1 MSVATTASSR
11 LKSVD
16 HSPMSPTGGAWKSPA
31 NADEKPPRRTK
42 VPVGKIDFEERR
54 EHVKLA
60 YRKSIRQSRIQ
71 DAKERAAKKAAEAE
85 AEAGN
90 AESDPASNPDQ
101 PAIVLDAP
109 GTDAALQ
116 HVETD
121 VASDPAPAEEP
132 QAVPSTDETTPVGQ
146 PSPTLGIPG
155 SFPMGSP
162 AFQSDENVP
171 QSAVSTKS
179 DVTEFDIE
187 PQEGLDVQ
195 TPDATAPGGD
205 EVPLSHGHDPTAEGR
220 PDQEQRLFSEAAP
233 EAVPEHLHA
242 LSERGSER
250 FDHAPDQLVVEI
262 GLDIGESAPEE
273 VDTPTDA
280 RYDPAIPGAFKD
292 EQNAAPHVP
301 DAYETRV
308 RILRRESD
316 ASQQSHTPFPAFTH
330 DDSEGLPGLDNSD
343 RTSLPHRVDGPGA
356 LTNFSVEDAHDAH
369 VHDGNYYAPGSYL
382 RDDQDNVSSHRAS
395 TCESLDAT
403 HPDGGFE
410 GGLRAQQS
418 TDSPNL
424 LGVPPMLSSGN
435 RSSQHSSWTDFSIDS
450 SEPSDG
456 FKARSS
462 TSRLDPSPLLK
473 QVEMYPEANPVTEE
487 ESPVAGQQLGS
498 RADLGETENEEGQ
511 MQPSLGSHQLP
522 EINTGGG
529 FSITYLSEQPL
540 EQDTPAP
547 VPRPSHEPP
556 PVPATAPSKEDE
568 QHHTPS
574 SSTYG
579 RQSSTWMGSERPSEE
594 FTLET
599 SAASSIR
606 QGSLDVAEPAQDGK
620 LSSAAA
626 DEADAATETEKL
638 EPSSKEKQRLIQRRN
653 VVKELID
660 TEAVFVRDMN
670 IVEEIYK
677 GTAEACPKLDG
688 NTVKL
693 IFRNTDEIIN
703 FHSSFLAQLKE
714 AVTSVYQM
722 AGRSSTTHLVSE
734 DSRAS
739 AVTTE
744 SSGSNSAAAEPDDE
758 KDRLTSIGPV
768 FKANMETMK
777 GIHEGFLRSSDH
789 AAKRLIQIQQ
799 DRTVKVWLNECNE
812 VAMDLTAAWDL
823 DSLLIKPM
831 QRITKYPNI
840 IISLL
845 QHTPKDHPD
854 HSSLVA
860 AKESLETAI
869 IEINKTK
876 KNFELVG
883 QIVGRKRKE
892 SDVKAGFAR
901 AFGKRVDKLQASN
914 SRAPDDADYGKLR
927 ERFNDDYL
935 RLQVV
940 LRDVEFYTRQVTA
953 YVHEFLQYLSSI
965 ELVMRLQSSPYPE
978 VESKWVQF
986 NVSMRDIQ
994 KVALDQHV
1002 SLSRPLTRGPARMR
1016 TSSSTANTS

>member
-16 HSPMSPTGGAWKSPA
+16 HSPGSPTGAVWRFPSNTEERPTRK
-31 NADEKPPRRTK
+31 KK
-42 VPVGKIDFEERR
+42 VSVGNNIDFEERR
-54 EHVKLA
+54 QHVKLA

-71 DAKERAAKKAAEAE
+71 DAKEREAKREAE
-85 AEAGN
+85 AEVE
-90 AESDPASNPDQ
+90 AEAAKAKHDPTSKEQ
-101 PAIVLDAP
+101 PAIVLDTPESNTPPLNAQTEITP
-109 GTDAALQ
+109 EPVPVEDGPAL
-116 HVETD
+116 
-121 VASDPAPAEEP
+121 
-132 QAVPSTDETTPVGQ
+132 PSPDETIVDQ
-146 PSPTLGIPG
+146 PSPTLGMPG
-155 SFPMGSP
+155 SFPMASP
-162 AFQSDENVP
+162 SLQPDENAP
-171 QSAVSTKS
+171 QSAISTKS
-179 DVTEFDIE
+179 DFTEFDNE
-187 PQEGLDVQ
+187 PQEDMDAQ
-195 TPDATAPGGD
+195 TPSVSAPGGD
-205 EVPLSHGHDPTAEGR
+205 ENLQLLHEHDLTAGEDR
-220 PDQEQRLFSEAAP
+220 EQRSSVKTTTGTAP
-233 EAVPEHLHA
+233 EHSHA
-242 LSERGSER
+242 FTDTNSRKLA
-250 FDHAPDQLVVEI
+250 HTPDQLVVEI
-262 GLDIGESAPEE
+262 GLDLGK
-273 VDTPTDA
+273 TPSEKAETPRAD
-280 RYDPAIPGAFKD
+280 YNDPSIPGAFK
-292 EQNAAPHVP
+292 EEHEAITYIP
-301 DAYETRV
+301 DALESQV

-316 ASQQSHTPFPAFTH
+316 ASQQSRSPFPEYAH
-330 DDSEGLPGLDNSD
+330 DDSEYATGLDTGD
-343 RTSLPHRVDGPGA
+343 DTLTGACVDVANEGY
-356 LTNFSVEDAHDAH
+356 
-369 VHDGNYYAPGSYL
+369 VHDDTYYSPDTYL
-382 RDDQDNVSSHRAS
+382 RGGQDNLSSHRAS
-395 TCESLDAT
+395 TCDSLDAS
-403 HPDGGFE
+403 HPDGGV
-410 GGLRAQQS
+410 GALGVQQPIGS
-418 TDSPNL
+418 SHM
-424 LGVPPMLSSGN
+424 LGVPTMLSSGN

-456 FKARSS
+456 FKVKSS
-462 TSRLDPSPLLK
+462 TSRPEPSPLLK

-487 ESPVAGQQLGS
+487 DSSTGEQQLRDS
-498 RADLGETENEEGQ
+498 ADVDVIESGEGRL
-511 MQPSLGSHQLP
+511 PSNIGTNQLP
-522 EINTGGG
+522 QVETGGG
-529 FSITYLSEQPL
+529 FSVTYLSEQPR
-540 EQDTPAP
+540 EQDRPVR
-547 VPRPSHEPP
+547 VPRPLHEPP
-556 PVPATAPSKEDE
+556 PIPTAPPGKDSE

-579 RQSSTWMGSERPSEE
+579 RQSSTWVGSERPSEE
-594 FTLET
+594 YTLET
-599 SAASSIR
+599 SAASSILHT
-606 QGSLDVAEPAQDGK
+606 SLDVAEPAQDDK
-620 LSSAAA
+620 LSSVVV
-626 DEADAATETEKL
+626 EEPGTVTTEIEKS

-693 IFRNTDEIIN
+693 VFRNTDEIIN

-714 AVTSVYQM
+714 AVAPVYQM

-744 SSGSNSAAAEPDDE
+744 SSGSNSANVEPDDE

-768 FKANMETMK
+768 FKANLETMK
-777 GIHEGFLRSSDH
+777 TIHEGFLRSSDH
-789 AAKRLIQIQQ
+789 AAKRLIQIQE

-840 IISLL
+840 VISLL
-845 QHTPKDHPD
+845 QHTPEDHPD
-854 HSSLVA
+854 RPALLE
-860 AKESLETAI
+860 AKELIENAI

-914 SRAPDDADYGKLR
+914 SRAPDDAEYGKLR

-994 KVALDQHV
+994 KVALEQHV
-1002 SLSRPLTRGPARMR
+1002 SAPRFLLWGRGCTCRSRSFPG
-1016 TSSSTANTS
+1016 